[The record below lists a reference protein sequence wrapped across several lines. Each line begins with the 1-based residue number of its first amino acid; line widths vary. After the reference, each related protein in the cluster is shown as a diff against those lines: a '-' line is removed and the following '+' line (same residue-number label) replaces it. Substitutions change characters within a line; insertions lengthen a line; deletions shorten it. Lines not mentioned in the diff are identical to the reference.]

1 MKRWGTL
8 AVAGLATMILAACS
22 SSNSGSSGGG
32 GGGPVGGDGE
42 SRDGE
47 VYDET
52 LASDVDGE
60 TIAITVLEPT
70 TVTEGAT
77 YPLILHSHGYGGA
90 RQSTAP
96 AEGSLMARL
105 RDAGYGVIS
114 IDERGHNESGGTI
127 RILDPTLEGQDLLQV
142 LDWAEE
148 TLDWIAYDN
157 NGPDSGL
164 GKGNPIVGAMGSSY
178 GGGFQNLIYAIDPKH
193 RLDAIA
199 PDITWNDLRYSLF
212 PGNVF
217 KSFWA
222 TLLSTAGNLPPNTQD
237 AQVNQGLL
245 EGMTTNSL
253 SDENL
258 ELLYFHSLASHCAG
272 DNPHTAAGGLTA
284 IDALVT
290 QSAQDTLFNFN
301 DAYHNYSCL
310 KAQGGDVRLLTK
322 AQGHGID
329 NGDGGD
335 HCGSIERADAT
346 FAWFEEKLYGRSGV
360 TDFIPGVCLML
371 GGSGD
376 DAVMVDDVPVGG
388 TEVAIAS
395 QSVTTGEV
403 GGLAPVAVPVYTAP
417 AGGDILAGIPML
429 NVTVTDPLLG
439 DAGVLDPIFLVALGR
454 SAGLGQ
460 YEVFQ
465 NQYRPVRGYG
475 AFSIELNGVFE
486 RLAEGD
492 ELLLLFYGGA
502 LDQFAGS
509 TGVVGQV
516 NVEGSVSLP
525 LIGTDHQTP

>member
-1 MKRWGTL
+1 M
-8 AVAGLATMILAACS
+8 
-22 SSNSGSSGGG
+22 
-32 GGGPVGGDGE
+32 
-42 SRDGE
+42 
-47 VYDET
+47 
-52 LASDVDGE
+52 
-60 TIAITVLEPT
+60 
-70 TVTEGAT
+70 
-77 YPLILHSHGYGGA
+77 
-90 RQSTAP
+90 
-96 AEGSLMARL
+96 
-105 RDAGYGVIS
+105 
-114 IDERGHNESGGTI
+114 
-127 RILDPTLEGQDLLQV
+127 
-142 LDWAEE
+142 
-148 TLDWIAYDN
+148 
-157 NGPDSGL
+157 
-164 GKGNPIVGAMGSSY
+164 
-178 GGGFQNLIYAIDPKH
+178 
-193 RLDAIA
+193 
-199 PDITWNDLRYSLF
+199 
-212 PGNVF
+212 
-217 KSFWA
+217 
-222 TLLSTAGNLPPNTQD
+222 
-237 AQVNQGLL
+237 
-245 EGMTTNSL
+245 
-253 SDENL
+253 
-258 ELLYFHSLASHCAG
+258 
-272 DNPHTAAGGLTA
+272 
-284 IDALVT
+284 
-290 QSAQDTLFNFN
+290 
-301 DAYHNYSCL
+301 
-310 KAQGGDVRLLTK
+310 
-322 AQGHGID
+322 
-329 NGDGGD
+329 
-335 HCGSIERADAT
+335 
-346 FAWFEEKLYGRSGV
+346 

-417 AGGDILAGIPML
+417 AGGDVLAGIPML